1 MLWSIPQLASLR
13 HGWDALAESARSPLL
28 DDDWFMSCAGAFHR
42 AEDLKIFTA
51 YERNRFADALEGIR
65 REDWVGKIRRLTSG

>member
-28 DDDWFMSCAGAFHR
+28 DDDWFMSCAGASHR
-42 AEDLKIFTA
+42 ALRIFTA